1 VELGDVKSQID
12 QLKSRASGAIARVRR
27 LVPKEEQEVVDDLQH
42 ALVEFE
48 DLTARAQKR
57 IEEVEADGKQM
68 IQMAG
73 VGLMVEVVA
82 HKLAR
87 ATEGA
92 LQALEALRGRDL
104 PSEVKARLETL
115 RSEMKSVS
123 KRLRVLDQLSVS
135 GRQRSEVFN
144 LAELFDDIQEGH
156 APQFERHGVVLKI
169 SKPKN
174 PVRVRLVKGMVIQ
187 IIENLL
193 SNSLY
198 WIQMRQNRE
207 PRLVPTITVTIED
220 NPPTVRFEDN
230 GSGIAHDHIE
240 KIFRPFWSLK
250 EKSKRRGLGLYIA
263 KENAEHLG
271 GTLVISNKRDPQTQ
285 RHNEFVLELP
295 ESAVVP

>member
-1 VELGDVKSQID
+1 
-12 QLKSRASGAIARVRR
+12 
-27 LVPKEEQEVVDDLQH
+27 
-42 ALVEFE
+42 
-48 DLTARAQKR
+48 
-57 IEEVEADGKQM
+57 M

-82 HKLAR
+82 HELAR

-92 LQALEALRGRDL
+92 LQALEALKGRDL
-104 PSEVKARLETL
+104 PSELKARLDTL

-135 GRQRSEVFN
+135 GRQRSETFD
-144 LAELFDDIQEGH
+144 LAELFDDIQAGH
-156 APQFERHGVVLKI
+156 AAQFARHGVVLKI
-169 SKPKN
+169 NKPKN
-174 PVRVRLVKGMVIQ
+174 SIRVRLVKGMVIQ

-207 PRLVPTITVTIED
+207 PRLVPTITVTIES
-220 NPPTVRFEDN
+220 NPPTITFEDN
-230 GSGIAHDHIE
+230 GSGIAHDHID

-271 GTLVISNKRDPQTQ
+271 GTLTISDKQDSQTR

-295 ESAVVP
+295 EAAFVR